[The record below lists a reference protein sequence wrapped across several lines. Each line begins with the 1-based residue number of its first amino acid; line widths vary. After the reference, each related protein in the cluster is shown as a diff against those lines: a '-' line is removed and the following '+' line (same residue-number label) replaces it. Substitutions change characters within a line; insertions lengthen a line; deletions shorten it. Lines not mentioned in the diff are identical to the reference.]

1 MSSHTKVD
9 ILIHFAPY
17 DSDSLSLENHHTP
30 ADLRRQ
36 LDPTLLY
43 TKTYSISK
51 DDIPGSSWRPS
62 NGDMSNGFHYLLV
75 FDKGYTHPNG
85 RTGEASLVVPST
97 VPWKEAEVRYIE
109 SDNPVLWVEK
119 IFGPGSKAVYYLG
132 ED

>member
-17 DSDSLSLENHHTP
+17 DGDSLSLSNHRTP

-51 DDIPGSSWRPS
+51 DDIPGSIWRPS
-62 NGDMSNGFHYLLV
+62 NV

-85 RTGEASLVVPST
+85 RTGEDSLVVPST
-97 VPWKEAEVRYIE
+97 LSWEEAEVKYIE
-109 SDNPVLWVEK
+109 SDNPVPWVEK
-119 IFGPGSKAVYYLG
+119 IFGPGCKAVYYLG